1 MIINDKR
8 ALAYIVTIDEI
19 RPIPNYDRVE
29 HARTNGWW
37 CVTRLNELKV
47 GDKAVYFEVDSKVPA
62 DDERFSFLEAK
73 HYKIK
78 TQKMCGVFSQGL
90 LMPVTLFPELADM
103 EVGTDVTDI
112 LKVTY
117 SVIEDNTRK
126 SKNGDPDA
134 KYKSMAQRH
143 QKIFKKPIVRKIMK
157 HKLGRKIMFLF
168 FGKKKDKPLS
178 FPTHFPFVHK
188 TDEERCLIGD
198 TKVQTNNGVLRIADI
213 VNKELPVEVLSYNEK
228 TKTVEYKPIISY
240 QKFAKKED
248 EDLIEI
254 KYPYRFGN
262 QKTNTIRCTPD
273 HKFYNGSTYVR
284 ADEIHQGDKIFI
296 HHHCYDDYVIQ
307 VVFGMLLGDSS
318 IYYDK
323 RSGSNNIR
331 IQTSQGEKQLDYLK
345 MKQSLFGEQFFK
357 IYKCKSG
364 YCDNVVYKGCL
375 SADYNISKAVLENCF
390 INNKKTIT
398 PTMLKYITPLSLA
411 IWYMDDGNLKHKYD
425 SCSPSIIIST
435 CGFSKNENELL
446 IDMLRNNF
454 GIECNLRREKNK
466 YWSIY
471 ITTEGTKKF
480 LKLITQYIP
489 LCMRYKTLQEY
500 ENDYFSIQDLRYKK
514 QERLMPIPVISI
526 KKYKGIRRYKT
537 VFDIEVKDNH
547 NFFANN
553 ILTHNCENMPWVLGY
568 ERPLIV
574 TEKLDGCL
582 DRDVSVVTDAGSF
595 KISEIVNKKLPVNV
609 LTYNSNLNICE
620 YKPIVDYHKWER
632 VSDMYDIVVSQQGY
646 KCGNKP
652 KHIRCT
658 SEHSFYVGNN
668 QYIKAKDLKNT
679 DIIYHRYEII
689 DTLVKEILLGILLG
703 DASLSSKYGVI
714 NGGVDFSHSIK
725 QKDYFNEIKR
735 LLGQNI
741 SIDTT
746 KSGYNSEM
754 LRGHFYT
761 NSEFKELSNKI
772 CVRNHKKYVTQ
783 EWANELTPISL
794 AFWYMDDGTISNAD
808 SKLSR
813 PTISIATNGFS
824 YEECENL
831 KRALSTKFNIESDIK
846 MGDSYKGNT
855 LYMNTM
861 NTAKFA
867 SLIAPYICDGMKY
880 KLPKSMR
887 NIKYCLGDYI
897 ASNGSSIT
905 PTKIISVRKIDN
917 YNRKYVFDLTVKDNH
932 NYFAN
937 GILTHNTSS
946 TYILE
951 RKGKKKFEFYVLSRN
966 VRQKTPDQKCYH
978 DKNIYWDMAIK
989 NNIEQHLKEYLIA
1002 NPDLKYVCIQGE
1014 SVGSVQGN
1022 PLKLNEDE
1030 LYVFNFIRSDV
1041 GRLSSIDGKEIIE
1054 SWGMKFVPI
1063 LETEY
1068 YVPTDM
1074 EAFKEYATAKSV
1086 VNPNVLREGIVLRD
1100 PTNDFSFKN
1109 VSREYLLKH
1118 GG

>member
-47 GDKAVYFEVDSKVPA
+47 GDKAVYFEVDSKVPS

-78 TQKMCGVFSQGL
+78 TQKMCKVFSQGL
-90 LMPVTLFPELADM
+90 LMPITLFPELADM

-117 SVIEDNTRK
+117 SVVEDNTRK

-489 LCMRYKTLQEY
+489 PCMRYKTLQEY

-574 TEKLDGCL
+574 TEKLDG
-582 DRDVSVVTDAGSF
+582 
-595 KISEIVNKKLPVNV
+595 
-609 LTYNSNLNICE
+609 
-620 YKPIVDYHKWER
+620 
-632 VSDMYDIVVSQQGY
+632 
-646 KCGNKP
+646 
-652 KHIRCT
+652 
-658 SEHSFYVGNN
+658 
-668 QYIKAKDLKNT
+668 
-679 DIIYHRYEII
+679 
-689 DTLVKEILLGILLG
+689 
-703 DASLSSKYGVI
+703 
-714 NGGVDFSHSIK
+714 
-725 QKDYFNEIKR
+725 
-735 LLGQNI
+735 
-741 SIDTT
+741 
-746 KSGYNSEM
+746 
-754 LRGHFYT
+754 
-761 NSEFKELSNKI
+761 
-772 CVRNHKKYVTQ
+772 
-783 EWANELTPISL
+783 
-794 AFWYMDDGTISNAD
+794 
-808 SKLSR
+808 
-813 PTISIATNGFS
+813 
-824 YEECENL
+824 
-831 KRALSTKFNIESDIK
+831 
-846 MGDSYKGNT
+846 
-855 LYMNTM
+855 
-861 NTAKFA
+861 
-867 SLIAPYICDGMKY
+867 
-880 KLPKSMR
+880 
-887 NIKYCLGDYI
+887 
-897 ASNGSSIT
+897 
-905 PTKIISVRKIDN
+905 
-917 YNRKYVFDLTVKDNH
+917 
-932 NYFAN
+932 
-937 GILTHNTSS
+937 TSS

-989 NNIEQHLKEYLIA
+989 NNIEQHLKEYLVA

>member
-78 TQKMCGVFSQGL
+78 TQKMCKVFSQGL
-90 LMPVTLFPELADM
+90 LMPITLFPELADM

-117 SVIEDNTRK
+117 SVVEDNTRK

-188 TDEERCLIGD
+188 TDEERC
-198 TKVQTNNGVLRIADI
+198 
-213 VNKELPVEVLSYNEK
+213 
-228 TKTVEYKPIISY
+228 
-240 QKFAKKED
+240 
-248 EDLIEI
+248 
-254 KYPYRFGN
+254 
-262 QKTNTIRCTPD
+262 
-273 HKFYNGSTYVR
+273 
-284 ADEIHQGDKIFI
+284 
-296 HHHCYDDYVIQ
+296 
-307 VVFGMLLGDSS
+307 
-318 IYYDK
+318 
-323 RSGSNNIR
+323 
-331 IQTSQGEKQLDYLK
+331 
-345 MKQSLFGEQFFK
+345 
-357 IYKCKSG
+357 
-364 YCDNVVYKGCL
+364 
-375 SADYNISKAVLENCF
+375 
-390 INNKKTIT
+390 
-398 PTMLKYITPLSLA
+398 
-411 IWYMDDGNLKHKYD
+411 
-425 SCSPSIIIST
+425 
-435 CGFSKNENELL
+435 
-446 IDMLRNNF
+446 
-454 GIECNLRREKNK
+454 
-466 YWSIY
+466 
-471 ITTEGTKKF
+471 
-480 LKLITQYIP
+480 
-489 LCMRYKTLQEY
+489 
-500 ENDYFSIQDLRYKK
+500 
-514 QERLMPIPVISI
+514 
-526 KKYKGIRRYKT
+526 
-537 VFDIEVKDNH
+537 
-547 NFFANN
+547 
-553 ILTHNCENMPWVLGY
+553 ENMPWVLGY

-574 TEKLDGCL
+574 TEKLDG
-582 DRDVSVVTDAGSF
+582 
-595 KISEIVNKKLPVNV
+595 
-609 LTYNSNLNICE
+609 
-620 YKPIVDYHKWER
+620 
-632 VSDMYDIVVSQQGY
+632 
-646 KCGNKP
+646 
-652 KHIRCT
+652 
-658 SEHSFYVGNN
+658 
-668 QYIKAKDLKNT
+668 
-679 DIIYHRYEII
+679 
-689 DTLVKEILLGILLG
+689 
-703 DASLSSKYGVI
+703 
-714 NGGVDFSHSIK
+714 
-725 QKDYFNEIKR
+725 
-735 LLGQNI
+735 
-741 SIDTT
+741 
-746 KSGYNSEM
+746 
-754 LRGHFYT
+754 
-761 NSEFKELSNKI
+761 
-772 CVRNHKKYVTQ
+772 
-783 EWANELTPISL
+783 
-794 AFWYMDDGTISNAD
+794 
-808 SKLSR
+808 
-813 PTISIATNGFS
+813 
-824 YEECENL
+824 
-831 KRALSTKFNIESDIK
+831 
-846 MGDSYKGNT
+846 
-855 LYMNTM
+855 
-861 NTAKFA
+861 
-867 SLIAPYICDGMKY
+867 
-880 KLPKSMR
+880 
-887 NIKYCLGDYI
+887 
-897 ASNGSSIT
+897 
-905 PTKIISVRKIDN
+905 
-917 YNRKYVFDLTVKDNH
+917 
-932 NYFAN
+932 
-937 GILTHNTSS
+937 TSS

-1022 PLKLNEDE
+1022 PLKLKEDE